1 MEIPKRLLDKMKK
14 PPGHFCRFLCFLS
27 FSPLVIGLLAVFISC
42 SHGSPEE
49 RPLTIVYAN
58 NINGQLDPCG

>member
-1 MEIPKRLLDKMKK
+1 MKK
-14 PPGHFCRFLCFLS
+14 PPGHFCRFLFFLS

-42 SHGSPEE
+42 SHSSPEE